1 MPFQR
6 ARRLSRAAPS
16 FLHLRVRIVR
26 VRTTWNY
33 GIPGETGR
41 LLGGFE
47 RLLRGKDIRE
57 RSDLVNATRS
67 GDMSPSW
74 QSQLGSPGSVGQEF
88 IGRLMRSREHSLMTP
103 DTNHSVLTAGFDSGS
118 TLSVAARSSDGQTI
132 IPYLSDGNATA
143 KTINMSAITST
154 SSSAK
159 AWWYNPQTGSA
170 TLIGTFP
177 NSGWQSFTA
186 PDGNDWVLVID
197 DASANLPAPGSATL
211 SQNSGTQVTTL
222 TCSPNSVI
230 GGSSSAC
237 QVGLNKHAP
246 SGGAAV
252 DLTNSNTSAL
262 SVPASVMV
270 SAGAS
275 TGTFAASA
283 AKVDTPQSAIVTAT
297 LNGSSSTTL
306 SVQAPVLVSSLA
318 CSPTTINSGGTSSCT
333 ITLNQG
339 SPSGG
344 TTVNLT
350 NSNAAVL
357 AVPASVKVDSGAST
371 ATFSAAAAVV
381 TASQS
386 ATITATVGTSSQS
399 ISITIVYANNAPP
412 SVSIVTPAAGQTVS
426 GTITL
431 SANASDNVGVAWVQ
445 FKVDGTAVGPRITAA
460 PYNYSRHNFP
470 YECDTH
476 NFCCRERS
484 FREYGEGGDH
494 CHREQSV
501 QPDRSGS
508 DCGEGFV
515 CCQQFLIPFI
525 LVEQD
530 GRQSHSR
537 RV

>member
-1 MPFQR
+1 
-6 ARRLSRAAPS
+6 
-16 FLHLRVRIVR
+16 
-26 VRTTWNY
+26 
-33 GIPGETGR
+33 
-41 LLGGFE
+41 
-47 RLLRGKDIRE
+47 
-57 RSDLVNATRS
+57 
-67 GDMSPSW
+67 MSPSW

-88 IGRLMRSREHSLMTP
+88 IGRLMRSREHWLMTP
-103 DTNHSVLTAGFDSGS
+103 DTNHSVLTAGFGSGS

-211 SQNSGTQVTTL
+211 SQNSRTQVTTL

-230 GGSSSAC
+230 GGGSSAC
-237 QVGLNKHAP
+237 QVGLNKNAP

-318 CSPTTINSGGTSSCT
+318 YSPTTLNSGGTSNCT

-357 AVPASVKVDSGAST
+357 AVPASVKVDSGAPT
-371 ATFSAAAAVV
+371 APFPRRQRLSPPRNPPRLQPRLVQV
-381 TASQS
+381 PNPFRLQS
-386 ATITATVGTSSQS
+386 YTLING
-399 ISITIVYANNAPP
+399 PP
-412 SVSIVTPAAGQTVS
+412 SVSIVTPAAGQIVS

-431 SANASDNVGVAWVQ
+431 SANAPDNVGLAG
-445 FKVDGTAVGPRITAA
+445 FNSRLTA
-460 PYNYSRHNFP
+460 
-470 YECDTH
+470 
-476 NFCCRERS
+476 
-484 FREYGEGGDH
+484 
-494 CHREQSV
+494 Q
-501 QPDRSGS
+501 RSGPGSPQRHIIILSSQLPLRMRHTLSAVAS
-508 DCGEGFV
+508 DLSGNTASAAITVTVSNPSDPIALVQIVAKGFV

-530 GRQSHSR
+530 GRHLILVGFDFDTNSIPTPISDSQGNVFTEVGSQFTSPGGARSR
-537 RV
+537 LCYAKSTRGAALHHYGQPFRQLCMD